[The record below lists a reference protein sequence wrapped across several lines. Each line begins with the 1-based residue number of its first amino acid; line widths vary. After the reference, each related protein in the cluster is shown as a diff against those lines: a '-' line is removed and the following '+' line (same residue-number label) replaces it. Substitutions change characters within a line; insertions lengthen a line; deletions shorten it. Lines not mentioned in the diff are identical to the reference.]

1 MRIEKTYFET
11 TWIGMYREMAK
22 LERSTCVIRVVA
34 IRTRMDTCERVM
46 GKNYA
51 EEEIGEEDN
60 NTKEKEKISRRRI
73 IICI

>member
-1 MRIEKTYFET
+1 
-11 TWIGMYREMAK
+11 MYREK
-22 LERSTCVIRVVA
+22 WRNLNVIRVVA